1 MLKEN
6 GFYYLACIYFNFI
19 STYILWIF
27 LDFIDVTADWDILFR
42 QLDLLKDNTLSSPS
56 SYPAS
61 VFPNVNK

>member
-1 MLKEN
+1 M
-6 GFYYLACIYFNFI
+6 AFI
-19 STYILWIF
+19 ILHVSILISLVHIFFDFF

-42 QLDLLKDNTLSSPS
+42 QLDLLKDNTLASPS